1 MLSSSV
7 YLVVCENF
15 VSPGLLYNLPE
26 ILSFKKLQNLNIFQ
40 CRFGCSRVP
49 PLKKRK
55 ERSLNKT
62 NTISTY
68 TSPSYAYVE
77 SLSQFCD
84 VHCSTF
90 CMVFSCFPQCS
101 FSVLF
106 LCSIHDFVTF
116 HFFRLHFMVF
126 KAFHWPHSGPWAD
139 ALRKLVAKS
148 SSPAF
153 TKAIFPN

>member
-1 MLSSSV
+1 MLSSFKSV

-15 VSPGLLYNLPE
+15 VSPGLLSNFPE
-26 ILSFKKLQNLNIFQ
+26 ILSFKKSQNLHIFQ
-40 CRFGCSRVP
+40 CRFGCSKVP

-68 TSPSYAYVE
+68 TSPSYAYME

-90 CMVFSCFPQCS
+90 RQPLKLIGFQQFFIVFICKKK
-101 FSVLF
+101 V
-106 LCSIHDFVTF
+106 FVGVGVQMTKGTETG
-116 HFFRLHFMVF
+116 LIS
-126 KAFHWPHSGPWAD
+126 A
-139 ALRKLVAKS
+139 AL
-148 SSPAF
+148 
-153 TKAIFPN
+153 

>member
-1 MLSSSV
+1 MLSSFKSV

-40 CRFGCSRVP
+40 CRFGGSKVP

-55 ERSLNKT
+55 ERRLNKT
-62 NTISTY
+62 NTRSTD

-90 CMVFSCFPQCS
+90 CMVFSWIAS
-101 FSVLF
+101 
-106 LCSIHDFVTF
+106 
-116 HFFRLHFMVF
+116 
-126 KAFHWPHSGPWAD
+126 
-139 ALRKLVAKS
+139 
-148 SSPAF
+148 
-153 TKAIFPN
+153 